1 MVVNRTSKM
10 LAYINYRM
18 RITIVDGRQIVGR
31 FMAFDRHMNL
41 VLSDAE
47 EFRKL
52 PPKKGLTEEDR
63 AVRRVLGF
71 ILLRGEE
78 VVSMTV
84 EGPPPQEDKRARAQ
98 AAPAGPGSGRAAG
111 RGMPGMVGAPAPGL
125 MGPIAGLGG
134 PSAASMRPQFSAPP
148 VGAPG
153 FRPGMPPPGMPP
165 PGFRPGMPPPGMPP
179 PGFRPGMPPPG
190 MPPPGFGL
198 RARRRPSEPAATSN
212 SFERDAVAFF
222 GDETL
227 CFFFARRGR
236 GDVFRTRTS

>member
-1 MVVNRTSKM
+1 M
-10 LAYINYRM
+10 
-18 RITIVDGRQIVGR
+18 DGRQIVGR

-153 FRPGMPPPGMPP
+153 FRPGMPPRHAPAGIQARDAAPGHAPAGIQARDAA
-165 PGFRPGMPPPGMPP
+165 PGHAPAGVQAPGPAAAPVNP
-179 PGFRPGMPPPG
+179 
-190 MPPPGFGL
+190 
-198 RARRRPSEPAATSN
+198 RRRRTRLN
-212 SFERDAVAFF
+212 SRRLVACF

-227 CFFFARRGR
+227 CFSSRGGERRR
-236 GDVFRTRTS
+236 V

>member
-78 VVSMTV
+78 GVSMTV
-84 EGPPPQEDKRARAQ
+84 EGR
-98 AAPAGPGSGRAAG
+98 
-111 RGMPGMVGAPAPGL
+111 
-125 MGPIAGLGG
+125 
-134 PSAASMRPQFSAPP
+134 
-148 VGAPG
+148 
-153 FRPGMPPPGMPP
+153 
-165 PGFRPGMPPPGMPP
+165 
-179 PGFRPGMPPPG
+179 
-190 MPPPGFGL
+190 
-198 RARRRPSEPAATSN
+198 RRRPRDPG
-212 SFERDAVAFF
+212 RDAPRGEACRAWWVHR
-222 GDETL
+222 
-227 CFFFARRGR
+227 RRGSWGPSR
-236 GDVFRTRTS
+236 EWAGHPRRR